1 MWGGFDVSEEIESQD
16 IVGEE
21 TVRRT
26 RLETEALVLGYA
38 MSRLDEAY
46 LSERGL
52 SGWQQA
58 YREAAAALCEP
69 AASFNNLRDEF
80 DPVHPNSRK
89 GWRNRPLRPTRLRV
103 IDELQGVSDD
113 ALLELVARILSR
125 DEEAVAEAVDALAVV
140 TRIPHNVA
148 ERLLTGRRAE
158 EFFLE
163 NARRLT
169 QIEPADLVDQ
179 RQQACGFDFGV
190 RGEPHLAFE
199 VKGLKPLR
207 GGIQFTDREWREA
220 KSRRGDYRLV
230 VVGNLAAEPV
240 ARVFPDPYAGL
251 GASCTWQT
259 SVAAVWRSVVSV
271 ID

>member
-1 MWGGFDVSEEIESQD
+1 MRQDTERTEE
-16 IVGEE
+16 V
-21 TVRRT
+21 TRT

-38 MSRLDEAY
+38 MSRLDAVY
-46 LSERGL
+46 LSGRGL
-52 SGWQQA
+52 HGWQEA
-58 YREAAAALCEP
+58 YREAAAALSEP
-69 AASFNNLRDEF
+69 PASFNNLRDEF

-89 GWRNRPLRPTRLRV
+89 GWRNRPLRPTRLRI
-103 IDELQGVSDD
+103 IDELQDVSDD
-113 ALLELVARILSR
+113 ALLELVSRILSR

-163 NARRLT
+163 NVKRLT
-169 QIEPADLVDQ
+169 QIEPADVVDC

-190 RGEPHLAFE
+190 RGEPRLAFE

-220 KSRRGDYRLV
+220 KSRRGNYRLV

-240 ARVFPDPYAGL
+240 ARVFTDPYAGL
-251 GASCTWQT
+251 EASCTWQT

-271 ID
+271 AD